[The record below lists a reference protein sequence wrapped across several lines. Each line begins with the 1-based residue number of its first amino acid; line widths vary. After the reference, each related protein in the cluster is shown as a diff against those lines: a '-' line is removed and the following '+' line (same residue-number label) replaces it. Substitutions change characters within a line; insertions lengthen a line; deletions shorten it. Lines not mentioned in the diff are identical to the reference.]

1 MILGSF
7 LAALLVIGIAKVSNP
22 PPISALSD
30 SKTDRAHRKHL
41 KEVFASVDNEPS
53 YSAAKLCRNYPV
65 TKLKQQLHLLISSP
79 GPEKS
84 SQLNPFLNSLR

>member
-1 MILGSF
+1 
-7 LAALLVIGIAKVSNP
+7 
-22 PPISALSD
+22 
-30 SKTDRAHRKHL
+30 
-41 KEVFASVDNEPS
+41 VFASVDNEPS